1 MFYDMAGR
9 DLTKMD
15 AVMNM
20 PLMEFLNY
28 AAMLKGLNRNR
39 AERLSKAAKGDVRG
53 YIAALIGEMIP

>member
-1 MFYDMAGR
+1 MFYDMANR

-20 PLMEFLNY
+20 PLLEFLNY
-28 AAMLKGLNRNR
+28 AAMLKTLNRNR

-53 YIAALIGEMIP
+53 YIAALIGEMLP

>member
-1 MFYDMAGR
+1 MFYDMANR

-15 AVMNM
+15 AIMNM

-28 AAMLKGLNRNR
+28 AAMLKELNRNR

>member
-1 MFYDMAGR
+1 MFYEMANR

-28 AAMLKGLNRNR
+28 AAMLKTLNRNR
-39 AERLSKAAKGDVRG
+39 VERLTKAAKGDVRG
-53 YIAALIGEMIP
+53 YIAAMIGEMLP